1 MKQPEDGGKTKYLF
15 FLQAN
20 EQKQITNTRIFG
32 RLRHP
37 YVRPSGMGEEFTP

>member
-20 EQKQITNTRIFG
+20 EQKQITNIKN
-32 RLRHP
+32 
-37 YVRPSGMGEEFTP
+37 